1 MLVVIFKNIN
11 VINSYNYKFVL
22 IKVLKSCNILLQRQI
37 NSDSQGGIS
46 MLTQIEIGTRI
57 KQIRESKGISQQSL
71 VNELNEIG
79 MSLSRETLSKIEN
92 GNRTLAVHELKGIC
106 KVLDVDVEVL
116 LKEEEDE
123 VTLKK
128 LFRKQNLQE
137 ETLKKIDVIEDMII
151 NFVSQKN
158 LPKKEKRNVKPLWRS

>member
-1 MLVVIFKNIN
+1 
-11 VINSYNYKFVL
+11 
-22 IKVLKSCNILLQRQI
+22 
-37 NSDSQGGIS
+37 
-46 MLTQIEIGTRI
+46 MLTQIAIGTRI

-79 MSLSRETLSKIEN
+79 MALSRETLSKIEN

-106 KVLDVDVEVL
+106 KVLNVDVEVL
-116 LKEEEDE
+116 LKDEEDE

-137 ETLKKIDVIEDMII
+137 ETLKKIDMIEDMII
-151 NFVSQKN
+151 NFISQKN
-158 LPKKEKRNVKPLWRS
+158 LQKKEKNNVKPLWRN

>member
-1 MLVVIFKNIN
+1 
-11 VINSYNYKFVL
+11 
-22 IKVLKSCNILLQRQI
+22 
-37 NSDSQGGIS
+37 

-106 KVLDVDVEVL
+106 KALDVDVEVL
-116 LKEEEDE
+116 LREEEDE

-137 ETLKKIDVIEDMII
+137 DTLKKIDVIEDMII
-151 NFVSQKN
+151 NFISQKN

>member
-1 MLVVIFKNIN
+1 
-11 VINSYNYKFVL
+11 
-22 IKVLKSCNILLQRQI
+22 
-37 NSDSQGGIS
+37 

>member
-1 MLVVIFKNIN
+1 
-11 VINSYNYKFVL
+11 
-22 IKVLKSCNILLQRQI
+22 
-37 NSDSQGGIS
+37 

-106 KVLDVDVEVL
+106 KVLKVSVEVL
-116 LKEEEDE
+116 LEDEEDE
-123 VTLKK
+123 VTLEK
-128 LFRKQNLQE
+128 LFRKQNLHE
-137 ETLKKIDVIEDMII
+137 DTLKKIDVIEDMII
-151 NFVSQKN
+151 NFISQKN
-158 LPKKEKRNVKPLWRS
+158 LPKKEERNVKPLWRN

>member
-1 MLVVIFKNIN
+1 
-11 VINSYNYKFVL
+11 
-22 IKVLKSCNILLQRQI
+22 
-37 NSDSQGGIS
+37 

-116 LKEEEDE
+116 LKDEEDE

-151 NFVSQKN
+151 NFISQKK
-158 LPKKEKRNVKPLWRS
+158 LQKKEKINVKPLWRN